1 MYYEVRITRR
11 NIDFAERGNPNA
23 CPIACALQDAGY
35 ENYEVGDTAITFTND
50 GKYVSLC
57 PLKSVVDFIANVD
70 EGEEVEPGLFVW
82 DDESRMA
89 SYLEDSLPILTP
101 DDLELIDESELD
113 LIRKTLGA

>member
-1 MYYEVRITRR
+1 MYHEVRVSQR

-35 ENYEVGDTAITFTND
+35 ENYEVGDTEIAFTDD
-50 GKYVSLC
+50 GKPVSLC

-82 DDESRMA
+82 DDKSYMA
-89 SYLEDSLPILTP
+89 SYLEDSLPIRTA
-101 DDLELIDESELD
+101 DDLELIDESEID